1 LVNEFNALWRGVFL
15 HMSRLIFLIA
25 VVALIY
31 LLIRAYRKRSPT
43 KKLAAEDMVQ
53 CAHCGMHFPSG
64 EGVQSG
70 ELFFCGTD
78 HRDVYHD

>member
-1 LVNEFNALWRGVFL
+1 
-15 HMSRLIFLIA
+15 MSRLIFLIA

-31 LLIRAYRKRSPT
+31 LLIRAYRTRSST
-43 KKLAAEDMVQ
+43 QNITAEDMVQ
-53 CAHCGMHFPSG
+53 CAHCGVHFPSG

-78 HRDVYHD
+78 HRDTYRD